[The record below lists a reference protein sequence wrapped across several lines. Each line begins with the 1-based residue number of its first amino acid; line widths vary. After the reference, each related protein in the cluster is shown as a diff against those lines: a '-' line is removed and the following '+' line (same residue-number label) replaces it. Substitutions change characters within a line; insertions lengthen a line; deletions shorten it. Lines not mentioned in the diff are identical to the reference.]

1 MLRGFQ
7 TKLAA
12 TFSPA
17 DIVSVC
23 CIHFVQ
29 PQWAASRDVPC
40 PTESARN
47 SEQACPKLGGL

>member
-17 DIVSVC
+17 DIASVC